1 MDMVSFKLTHQS
13 TKAML
18 ILALGM
24 AFFLACASISGTPTG
39 ALPTEEQTA
48 TPVAILAQTSIPA
61 PTAAPTPQNF
71 SPPLSF
77 GPNPENFP
85 AGYNPL
91 TGQLVRDAG
100 LLQIPAML
108 ISISHFPA
116 VARPQAGLSFA
127 PWVFEFYIT
136 EGATRFLSVFYGAYP
151 KPEIPIS
158 GDCQIRREPITQIS
172 QILGNRVWLD
182 ENQNGSQEPYE
193 KGVGSVCV
201 NLYDDTGQR
210 IESTTTDSNGYYGFN
225 VQPGNYT
232 VEFTLPKWFAFTTHN
247 YGDENADSDPDP
259 LSGRVDVKVE
269 TDQLFIDAGLILSDT
284 PIPTPDG
291 STQIPI
297 AEVGPV
303 RSGRLL
309 YADIAGF
316 FQNSC
321 LVYAFA
327 SDEVLEQLPRCAMV
341 AHEDAGGGSMMP
353 LERMQ
358 AVAED
363 NMRHTGGGFNYTSNL
378 FTDTAPEGGVPANQI
393 NVFVALLNQS
403 GWIYDPLYGSWLR
416 FVDNAD
422 PAAAGVLHADIDR
435 LTGRQLHFENYIIIF
450 ADVDVISPTNL
461 DIHLEQ
467 GDGGPALLFR
477 DGMKYEIRW
486 STKAGDYEK
495 NTGQRRPIQF
505 QNTDKSPVGL
515 KPGSTWIFV
524 ASPFSV
530 VSDEGGGKWKLRY
543 YAPAGSN

>member
-24 AFFLACASISGTPTG
+24 VFFLACASISGTPTG

-71 SPPLSF
+71 SPPLSL

-158 GDCQIRREPITQIS
+158 GDCQIRREPFTQIS

-232 VEFTLPKWFAFTTHN
+232 VEFTLPRWFAFTTQN

-269 TDQLFIDAGLILSDT
+269 TDQLFIDAGLILSNT
-284 PIPTPDG
+284 PVPTPDG
-291 STQIPI
+291 STQMPI